1 MVVGGD
7 KLRWVGGSLLLVNLA
22 MLLVW
27 GWAFLFALGLGFGGV
42 LFAAGWRSDDIDLSN
57 ELPLFVLLVG
67 VLSIFG
73 SYFFFVFTNPEDIGS
88 GLAQFIGAVILLIII
103 EVVTYSLV
111 AADGSGVE
119 TDERDRAIK
128 RAASRWGYGVLV
140 VGVWVLIGQLVLD
153 VVFEREAL
161 GNYLTANLL
170 FLVFIAAEL
179 AELLARLLYYRLGIS
194 RA

>member
-1 MVVGGD
+1 
-7 KLRWVGGSLLLVNLA
+7 
-22 MLLVW
+22 MLLIW

-73 SYFFFVFTNPEDIGS
+73 SYFFFVFTNPEDIGG

-179 AELLARLLYYRLGIS
+179 AELLARLLYYRLGINS
-194 RA
+194 A

>member
-73 SYFFFVFTNPEDIGS
+73 SYFFFVFTNPEDIGWWS
-88 GLAQFIGAVILLIII
+88 CAV
-103 EVVTYSLV
+103 YWRGDF
-111 AADGSGVE
+111 AH
-119 TDERDRAIK
+119 
-128 RAASRWGYGVLV
+128 YH
-140 VGVWVLIGQLVLD
+140 
-153 VVFEREAL
+153 
-161 GNYLTANLL
+161 
-170 FLVFIAAEL
+170 
-179 AELLARLLYYRLGIS
+179 
-194 RA
+194 

>member
-73 SYFFFVFTNPEDIGS
+73 SYFFFVFTNPEDIGG

-179 AELLARLLYYRLGIS
+179 AELLARLLYYRLGINS
-194 RA
+194 A